1 MLTESILPSPNLD
14 PAAAVAWLLQNPLL
28 KAAYGTKLTRRA
40 EQVAAGQYQGP
51 ALHKLAVDLYCERN
65 RLHLSLAGEPEDQA
79 AEQELRGLLHART
92 LTEAERKD
100 LSYRL
105 HTSRPSEYAWL
116 RAPIAA
122 VIQARAEAVLSRVA
136 AQVSRANN
144 LPILRASQL
153 AA

>member
-1 MLTESILPSPNLD
+1 MLTESILPSPNLA
-14 PAAAVAWLLQNPLL
+14 PAAAVAWLLLNPLL
-28 KAAYGTKLTRRA
+28 QAAYGPGIARRA
-40 EQVAAGQYQGP
+40 AQVAAGQYQGP
-51 ALHKLAVDLYCERN
+51 ALHQLAVDLHCERN
-65 RLHLSLAGEPEDQA
+65 RLHLSLAGEPEDRA
-79 AEQELRGLLHART
+79 AEQEVRGLLQSRT

-100 LSYRL
+100 LSYRI

-122 VIQARAEAVLSRVA
+122 AIQGRAEVALRRVA
-136 AQVSRANN
+136 AQVSRATN